1 MLGFELRLALPWSI
15 LFSMKTFI
23 ILVLAALLAVG
34 SYLSKPTE
42 AEFKKMIHQTM
53 DTQKKTDLFQLILH
67 GGKGKA
73 DVFLQSCK
81 FNDHILWTDVE
92 RDGKK
97 IYTGVFAHWF
107 ASDLKIESGK

>member
-1 MLGFELRLALPWSI
+1 
-15 LFSMKTFI
+15 MKTFI
-23 ILVLAALLAVG
+23 ILILATLLAIG

-42 AEFKKMIHQTM
+42 SEFNKMIHETM
-53 DTQKKTDLFQLILH
+53 DTQKKSDLLQLIMH

-81 FNDHILWTDVE
+81 FNDHILWCDVE

-97 IYTGVFAHWF
+97 IYTGVFSHWF
-107 ASDLKIESGK
+107 ASDLKIESAK